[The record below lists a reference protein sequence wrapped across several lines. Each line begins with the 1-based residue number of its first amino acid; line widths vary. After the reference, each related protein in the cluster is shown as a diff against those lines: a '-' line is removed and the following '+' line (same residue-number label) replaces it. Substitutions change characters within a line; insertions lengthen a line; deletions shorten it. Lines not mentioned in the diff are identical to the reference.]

1 MNPKDAHPKALSIH
15 KARIVRYRDNLKSEV
30 EDLVSVEEP
39 LQIVVNGKPSTITM
53 RTPGDDVALA
63 LGFLFTEG
71 MIHAYA
77 QIKYAASSDEN
88 TVSIITEGT
97 RLPVQTIER
106 NFYSTSS
113 CGVCGKASVDQIA
126 AKSQYLNFGC
136 ELRVNYRELMALPDK
151 LREVQEVFE
160 MTGGLHAC
168 AIFDASGRY
177 IRHNE
182 DVGRH
187 NALDKLIGYA
197 LQDEHLPLAV
207 HVLLLSGRAS
217 FELVQKASMAGI
229 QMIVAVGAPSSLAVS
244 LAEKNG
250 ITLVGFVKRSGFN
263 IYSRPDRVVWDD

>member
-1 MNPKDAHPKALSIH
+1 MKEVDMPHNDNAIETIAIT
-15 KARIVRYRDNLKSEV
+15 RYSKGLRLNTD
-30 EDLVSVEEP
+30 DYVSVEEP
-39 LQIVVNGKPSTITM
+39 LQMIVNGRPATITM

-71 MIHAYA
+71 VIRTYSD
-77 QIKYAASSDEN
+77 IKLAASSDEN
-88 TVSIITEGT
+88 TVTIITAETG
-97 RLPVQTIER
+97 LPAQTMER

-126 AKSQYLNFGC
+126 AQSRYLDFEQEIKVNSQI
-136 ELRVNYRELMALPDK
+136 LMTLPDK
-151 LREVQEVFE
+151 LREVQAAFD
-160 MTGGLHAC
+160 MTGGIHAS
-168 AIFDASGRY
+168 AIFDVSGQY

-197 LQDEHLPLAV
+197 LQQHELPLV
-207 HVLLLSGRAS
+207 HHVLLLSGRAS

-244 LAEKNG
+244 LAKRNE
-250 ITLVGFVKRSGFN
+250 ITLIGFLKKSGFN
-263 IYSRPDRVVWDD
+263 IYTRPDRILWED